1 MLQGVNMTINKYW
14 IKPKK
19 RYNRTYKKSLTIRN
33 KKIRDRRILMYML
46 AWFVFIATYA
56 FIDTSHSFNISPD
69 FVEEKSEARSM
80 VEQESVAVINPVIV
94 SLPAKV
100 ETKMYKISAYSEYD
114 SCHYPKI
121 VNGVRKCLT
130 ASGKI
135 AEEGMIA
142 TNLYPFGTKIIIGG
156 REFTVEDRISRTYNN
171 RLDIFM
177 GYGEK
182 GYDKAINWGLKTL
195 EVKKLEE

>member
-1 MLQGVNMTINKYW
+1 MKNTNSAITSTQKQKRFNRKYAG
-14 IKPKK
+14 
-19 RYNRTYKKSLTIRN
+19 RLTIRQKEIN
-33 KKIRDRRILMYML
+33 TNRAFALLVM
-46 AWFVFIATYA
+46 WFVFTATYTVA
-56 FIDTSHSFNISPD
+56 SVSNSFVISNDGVVSAETTTAPI
-69 FVEEKSEARSM
+69 VAPERAESEMALP
-80 VEQESVAVINPVIV
+80 EQVNTVM
-94 SLPAKV
+94 V

-142 TNLYPFGTKIIIGG
+142 TNLYPFGTKIIIGS

-177 GYGEK
+177 GYGED
-182 GYDKAINWGLKTL
+182 GYDKAINWG
-195 EVKKLEE
+195 VKSLSINVIK